1 MCNQNIKSREVNKM
15 KKFVKELFTN
25 RFGIVLA
32 TLNICYLASTKF
44 VHYTFSHGNQDTCV
58 FYNHS
63 VFYWI
68 KLQFAEKFFCLN
80 SPAILAFIIP
90 NEITRI
96 IFSDF
101 CLFTRAKFQISLL
114 VFLMVLQWLFIGWVS
129 KKIARKLTKSV

>member
-1 MCNQNIKSREVNKM
+1 M
-15 KKFVKELFTN
+15 KKIVKELITN

-32 TLNICYLASTKF
+32 TLNICYLVSRNFIYYA
-44 VHYTFSHGNQDTCV
+44 FSHGGEDQCV

-68 KLQFAEKFFCLN
+68 KIQFAEKILCLN
-80 SPAILAFIIP
+80 SPALLAFIIP

-101 CLFTRAKFQISLL
+101 CLFTRAKFQIVLL
-114 VFLMVLQWLFIGWVS
+114 TFFIVLQWLFIGWLS
-129 KKIARKLTKSV
+129 EKIAQKINQYSER